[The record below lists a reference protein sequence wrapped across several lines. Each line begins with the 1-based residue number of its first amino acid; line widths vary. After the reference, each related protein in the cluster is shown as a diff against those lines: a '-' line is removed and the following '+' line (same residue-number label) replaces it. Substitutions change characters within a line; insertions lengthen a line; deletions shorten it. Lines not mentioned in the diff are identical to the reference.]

1 MTPWRGWRAAT
12 PWTSTSCRTSQSVGR
27 NRACRCTANLG
38 PVNDDVRRSIAYQ
51 IALGRIA
58 FGVGL
63 AAAPA
68 VVARAYLGAE
78 AQRPSIR
85 YVNRI
90 FGGRDVALGI
100 VLLQAL
106 REGRREKV
114 NRALLLGAGC
124 DAWDAVAAV
133 RSRELPIW
141 SRLVVAILG
150 STFAALGAAAALAP
164 PPDPAKLASVPTSA

>member
-1 MTPWRGWRAAT
+1 M
-12 PWTSTSCRTSQSVGR
+12 
-27 NRACRCTANLG
+27 
-38 PVNDDVRRSIAYQ
+38 NDDVRRSISYQ
-51 IALGRIA
+51 IALGRIL

-68 VVARAYLGAE
+68 TVARAYLGAE
-78 AQRPSIR
+78 ARRPSMR
-85 YVNRI
+85 YMNRI
-90 FGGRDVALGI
+90 FGGRDVALGV

-106 REGRREKV
+106 REGRRERV

-141 SRLVVAILG
+141 SRVVVTLLG
-150 STFAALGAAAALAP
+150 STFAALGAVAALAP
-164 PPDPAKLASVPTSA
+164 PPDPTKVVSAPTSA